1 MLGTLDSGAVSRSQ
15 RYGLADWL
23 LLACF
28 LLASLRS
35 FASPCEPS
43 GRGSIV
49 TTIMGAYCG
58 LYTRAVFDRSQSNP
72 NDDMS
77 LAKISAA
84 FPYVLSPEAATR
96 MPRCNGPF
104 VPSFTGPSRILITGS
119 GSVGF
124 QDAGKEAAKSLPKS
138 KASMSLLL
146 YWNHARLMVNDLSCD
161 LS

>member
-1 MLGTLDSGAVSRSQ
+1 MRKKGKRWGRWIVVPFRVHSVTGWQIGYSWLVSSWLPFVVSPH
-15 RYGLADWL
+15 LANL
-23 LLACF
+23 
-28 LLASLRS
+28 
-35 FASPCEPS
+35 
-43 GRGSIV
+43 RGSIV

-146 YWNHARLMVNDLSCD
+146 YWNH
-161 LS
+161 